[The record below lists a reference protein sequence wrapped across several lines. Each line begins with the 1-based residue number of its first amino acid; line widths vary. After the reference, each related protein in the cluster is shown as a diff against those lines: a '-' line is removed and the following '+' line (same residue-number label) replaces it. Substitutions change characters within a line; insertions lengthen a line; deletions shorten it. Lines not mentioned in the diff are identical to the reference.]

1 MKLSGSVVLVASFLT
16 FWQGDKGATE
26 LADRVSRM
34 ARIGA
39 VSGPSFSPD
48 GRLLSVISNV
58 SGTPQVYVL
67 PATGGWPR
75 MITDAADP
83 VVGAVWSPAP
93 GSDWLAITIAP
104 GGGLNTQVY
113 VVRADGT
120 GLRRMTDGGQDNNA
134 FNAWS
139 DDGTKLYIDSNR
151 RDPASR
157 DSFVID
163 VATGKIDLIAKN
175 PGVGSMTGVTADR
188 RFGLLARLRSRGNNN
203 LYLVDLATGAD
214 TLLTPHEG
222 LAQYFGV
229 IARDGRTVYLGTN
242 EGRDLTAFGRIR
254 LDQNGKA
261 GKIELLRQRPD
272 AELDG
277 VRVNDQGTLAALI
290 WNVAGRSEFE
300 LFDLQAS
307 KTTAAPKLPA
317 EIAGLPLFSR
327 DGKRVAVT
335 LSGAAQPLDVWVADR
350 GQPFRQVTFAQH
362 AGVDVA
368 SFVRPE
374 LVTFRAHD
382 GLELSGWLYRPKGAA
397 GPAGYVVSFHGGP
410 EGQER
415 PGFRSEYQ
423 ALLAQGIGVFA
434 PNVRGSSGFGKKF
447 VNLDNGELRFNG
459 IKDIKSCVDYLVAN
473 RIADPK
479 RIGIMG
485 GSYGGYMTMAG
496 LTEYPE
502 LFAAGVNL
510 FGMVNFFT
518 FFQHTQPWM
527 AAIST
532 IEYGD
537 PATQKDLLEKLSPLG
552 KLDRIRAATMVQHG
566 ANDTN
571 VPVVEA
577 EQIVKHLESRGV
589 PVEYILFPDEGH
601 GWRKIPNRIRST
613 VEMVRFFDK
622 HLNRPQSLVPSVI
635 GDLTSPGVRERAS
648 SADPDSGRSPG
659 SPGSRAPNP

>member
-1 MKLSGSVVLVASFLT
+1 MKLVGSIVVVASLLT

-26 LADRVSRM
+26 LTERVSRM

-48 GRLLSVISNV
+48 GRSLSVISNV

-67 PATGGWPR
+67 PADGGWPR

-93 GSDWLAITIAP
+93 GSDWLAITVAP

-113 VVRADGT
+113 VLRADGT
-120 GLRRMTDGGQDNNA
+120 GLRRLTDGGQDNNA

-139 DDGTKLYIDSNR
+139 DDGTKIYIDSNR

-163 VATGKIDLIAKN
+163 VATAKIDLVAKN
-175 PGVGSMTGVTADR
+175 PGVGSMAGVTADR
-188 RFGLLARLRSRGNNN
+188 RFGLLTRLRSRGNNN
-203 LYLVDLATGAD
+203 LYLIDLASGAD

-229 IARDGRTVYLGTN
+229 IAKDGRAIYLGTN
-242 EGRDLTAFGRIR
+242 EGRDLTAFGRVR
-254 LDQNGKA
+254 LDPNGKP
-261 GKIELLRQRPD
+261 GKIEVLRERPD

-307 KTTAAPKLPA
+307 KTIAAPKLPV

-327 DGKRVAVT
+327 DGKRMAVT
-335 LSGAAQPLDVWVADR
+335 LSGAAQPPDVWVADV
-350 GQPFRQVTFAQH
+350 GQPFRQTTFAQH
-362 AGVDVA
+362 AGVDLA

-374 LVTFRAHD
+374 LVTFKAHD
-382 GLELSGWLYRPKGAA
+382 GLELSGWLYRPTAAA
-397 GPAGYVVSFHGGP
+397 GPAAYVISFHGGP

-415 PGFRSEYQ
+415 PGFRADYQ
-423 ALLAQGIGVFA
+423 ALLSQGIGVFA

-447 VNLDNGELRFNG
+447 VNLDNGELRFDG
-459 IKDIKSCVDYLVAN
+459 IKDIKSCVDYLVTN
-473 RIADPK
+473 RIADAK

-485 GSYGGYMTMAG
+485 GSYGGYMTMVG

-577 EQIVKHLESRGV
+577 EQIVKHLKSRGV
-589 PVEYILFPDEGH
+589 PVDYILFPDEGH

-613 VEMVRFFDK
+613 VEMVRFFDE
-622 HLNRPQSLVPSVI
+622 HLNRPQ
-635 GDLTSPGVRERAS
+635 G
-648 SADPDSGRSPG
+648 SAARQ
-659 SPGSRAPNP
+659 

>member
-1 MKLSGSVVLVASFLT
+1 MKLIGSVVFVSSLLT
-16 FWQGDKGATE
+16 FWQGDKGAAE
-26 LADRVSRM
+26 LSERVSRM

-39 VSGPSFSPD
+39 VTAPSFSPD
-48 GRLLSVISNV
+48 GRSLSVISNV

-83 VVGAVWSPAP
+83 VVGAEWSPAP

-120 GLRRMTDGGQDNNA
+120 GLRRLTDGGQDNNA

-139 DDGTKLYIDSNR
+139 DDGTKIYIDSNR

-163 VATGKIDLIAKN
+163 AATGKIDLVAKN
-175 PGVGSMTGVTADR
+175 PGTGSMTSVTVDR

-203 LYLVDLATGAD
+203 LYLVDLATGTD

-229 IARDGRTVYLGTN
+229 IAKDGRAVYLGTN
-242 EGRDLTAFGRIR
+242 EGRDVTAFGRVR

-261 GKIELLRQRPD
+261 GKIEVLRERPD

-277 VRVNDQGTLAALI
+277 VRVNDQGTLAALL
-290 WNVAGRSEFE
+290 WNVAGRSELE
-300 LFDLQAS
+300 LFDLQAN
-307 KTTAAPKLPA
+307 KTTPAPKLPA
-317 EIAGLPLFSR
+317 ELAGLPLFSR
-327 DGKRVAVT
+327 DGKRLAVT
-335 LSGAAQPLDVWVADR
+335 LSGAAQPLDVWVADL

-374 LVTFRAHD
+374 LVTVRAHD

-415 PGFRSEYQ
+415 PAFRPDYQ
-423 ALLAQGIGVFA
+423 ALLSQGIGVFA

-473 RIADPK
+473 RIADAK

-485 GSYGGYMTMAG
+485 GSYGGYMTMVG

-502 LFAAGVNL
+502 LFAAGVNSY
-510 FGMVNFFT
+510 GMVNFFT

-537 PATQKDLLEKLSPLG
+537 PATQKDLLERLSPLG

-577 EQIVKHLESRGV
+577 EQIVKHLKARGV

-622 HLNRPQSLVPSVI
+622 HLNRPQ
-635 GDLTSPGVRERAS
+635 E
-648 SADPDSGRSPG
+648 SA
-659 SPGSRAPNP
+659 APR